1 MNIYSEFD
9 VLKSGESL
17 LEINDCSEIEEK
29 VPEEVVVIPLKD
41 CIDMHKKKEYKSAW
55 ECFKQN
61 AELNDPYFEEADD
74 ENNYSEAQC
83 KYVVLLIVDLSKET
97 DETAKENDEF
107 IKHHISS
114 EKGDSGEVCNLGR
127 CYHYGIGTR
136 KDEHEAFIYYQKA
149 ADMGN
154 AMGVCNVEYCY

>member
-97 DETAKENDEF
+97 DETAKGKLRKEILRYFELATNNPKVETLMQCIIWEIF
-107 IKHHISS
+107 I
-114 EKGDSGEVCNLGR
+114 
-127 CYHYGIGTR
+127 
-136 KDEHEAFIYYQKA
+136 
-149 ADMGN
+149 
-154 AMGVCNVEYCY
+154 